1 MKITVSKTV
10 AEVADIEQLTSG
22 MIGKTVEI
30 EFSEDWSGLTKTAV
44 FSNGEISK
52 DVINPSGTITIPW
65 EILATP
71 NRTVFVGFYGYTVE
85 NGEKILAIPTIY
97 TDLGRVRRGAD
108 PSNDP
113 SAEVSPAVAEQMQSD
128 IAANTAELADYEQR
142 ISYLELY
149 GGSGSG
155 VGDSGSGT
163 SDHRQLGHR
172 DAANQHPMSAITG
185 LPEALA
191 GKGTYSKPASGIPK
205 SDLAED
211 VKASLGNA
219 DSALQEHQ
227 SLAAYRTASAQDVI
241 DNGLQGQIDAL
252 VSKSDVVDVVGTYTE
267 LQAYA
272 TNTLL
277 NNDVIKVLTDSTHSN
292 QRSYYRWIIT
302 GGVGAWDYIGSES
315 VGYTKAEANALL
327 NSKVDKAAGKGLS
340 TNDYTNEDKAKV
352 ASAVQPSDLDTI
364 RSGAD
369 AGATAVQPED
379 IGDVASED
387 ILPVAKGG
395 TNASEAGEALKNLNA
410 YDLDR
415 GAEIPEGADLDDYT
429 ENGVY
434 YCNGSARAA
443 TLQNCPITNCNFKMI
458 VQRTGVSTYVHQ
470 TIIAGH
476 KNALVYMRTKAPDW
490 QNWYENISTAKTV
503 AIANGGTGATSASG
517 ARDNLGLGEYALLNT
532 LPSTNITAASQLKG
546 DRLMPIAFSD
556 DVQLADLPF
565 PHYAKGI
572 FMSTGTEADSTAVVI
587 AVGTDASLYVAYRNG
602 SGVWTKAKK
611 LS

>member
-22 MIGKTVEI
+22 MIGKAVEI

-44 FSNGEISK
+44 FSNGDISK
-52 DVINPSGTITIPW
+52 DVTNPSGTITIPW

-71 NRTVFVGFYGYTVE
+71 SRTVSVGFYGYTVE

-97 TDLGRVRRGAD
+97 TDLGRVRKGAD

-113 SAEVSPAVAEQMQSD
+113 SAEASLTVTEQMQSD
-128 IAANTAELADYEQR
+128 IVANTAELADHEQR
-142 ISYLELY
+142 IGYLELY
-149 GGSGSG
+149 GSGTSGSG
-155 VGDSGSGT
+155 DGSGT

-191 GKGTYSKPASGIPK
+191 DKGTYSKPASGIPK
-205 SDLAED
+205 SDLADD

-227 SLAAYRTASAQDVI
+227 SLSAYRTASAQDVI

-252 VSKSDVVDVVGTYTE
+252 VSKSDVVDVVGTYAQ
-267 LQAYA
+267 LQAYD
-272 TNTLL
+272 TGTLL
-277 NNDVIKVLTDSTHSN
+277 DNDVVKVLDDSAHSN

-327 NSKVDKAAGKGLS
+327 NSKVDKISGKGLS
-340 TNDYTNEDKAKV
+340 ANDYTDEDKAKV
-352 ASAVQPSDLDTI
+352 ASAVQPNDLDTI
-364 RSGAD
+364 RSGAE

-379 IGDVASED
+379 IGAVANED

-415 GAEIPEGADLDDYT
+415 GEELPDSADLNDYT
-429 ENGVY
+429 ELGMY
-434 YCNGSARAA
+434 YCNSASKAA
-443 TLQNCPITNCNFKMI
+443 TFQNCPVTNSNFKLI
-458 VQRTGVSTYVHQ
+458 VQRAGHNAYVHQ
-470 TIIAGH
+470 TIIVGNGA
-476 KNALVYMRTKAPDW
+476 ARTF
-490 QNWYENISTAKTV
+490 QRAKTDAWNSWFENYSASSVV

-517 ARDNLGLGEYALLNT
+517 ARSNLGLGSYALLSS
-532 LPSTNITAASQLKG
+532 LPCTYISAADDLGG
-546 DRLMPIAFSD
+546 DHFMAIAFST
-556 DVQLADLPF
+556 DVKLASVTF
-565 PHYAKGI
+565 PHYAKGVYI
-572 FMSTGTEADSTAVVI
+572 CTGTNASGTASVI

-602 SGVWTKAKK
+602 SGVWTNAKK